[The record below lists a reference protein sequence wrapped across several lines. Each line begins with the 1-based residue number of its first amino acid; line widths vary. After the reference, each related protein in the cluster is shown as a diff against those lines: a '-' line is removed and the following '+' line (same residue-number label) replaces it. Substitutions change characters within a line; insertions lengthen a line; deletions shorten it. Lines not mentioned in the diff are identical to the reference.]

1 MSLTASDQVD
11 RYFFGTCNKGSRK
24 LLYLRS
30 RGYCER
36 THSIA
41 VRACQWVRLKQM
53 LFVLRPKGSRWG
65 RMGKQMHRRVLAV
78 AGTALAVSL
87 LGSGLAGA
95 QPLPGTG
102 SADGGGAV
110 PGMQSQSLPI
120 ATARIDRVDMLTDR
134 RAAVWVESP
143 AMGREIQV
151 QVLLPAAQGVSRP
164 TLYMLDGVSAGK
176 ESGYKESTWTQ
187 KTDIVDFFA
196 DKQVNV
202 VLPVGGSSSYYTD
215 WNVPDPVLGVNK
227 WETFLTSELPPLIDA
242 RFSGNG
248 TNAIGG
254 VSMGAQ
260 AAMDLIT
267 RHPDLYTGV
276 AGLSGCYDNSQNNFK
291 DAVRATVAMNGG
303 NATNMWG
310 ENSDPGWVQHDPSA
324 NAEALRGKDV
334 YISVGTGLPGPY
346 ELGPGGTGVE
356 SALQG
361 GPLEAAALY
370 CMSVFDTRLRALDIP
385 ATVVYRPY
393 GIHGWRYWQDDLR
406 ESWPTL
412 ERALGL

>member
-1 MSLTASDQVD
+1 
-11 RYFFGTCNKGSRK
+11 
-24 LLYLRS
+24 
-30 RGYCER
+30 
-36 THSIA
+36 
-41 VRACQWVRLKQM
+41 M
-53 LFVLRPKGSRWG
+53 LFVLRPVRVRRG
-65 RMGKQMHRRVLAV
+65 RMGNLMHRRVLAV

-95 QPLPGTG
+95 QPLPDTG
-102 SADGGGAV
+102 SSDGGGAA
-110 PGMQSQSLPI
+110 PGITAQSLP
-120 ATARIDRVDMLTDR
+120 AASARIDRVDMLTDR
-134 RAAVWVESP
+134 RAAVWVDSP
-143 AMGREIQV
+143 AMGRAIQV
-151 QVLLPAAQGVSRP
+151 QVLLPAAQAVSRP

-176 ESGYKESTWTQ
+176 ESDYKESTWTQ

-248 TNAIGG
+248 TNAISG

-267 RHPDLYTGV
+267 RHPGLYTGV
-276 AGLSGCYDNSQNNFK
+276 AGLSGCYDNSQTNFK
-291 DAVRATVAMNGG
+291 DAVRATVATNGG

-310 ENSDPGWVQHDPSA
+310 ENTDPRWVEHDPSR

-334 YISVGTGLPGPY
+334 YLSVGTGLPGPY
-346 ELGPGGTGVE
+346 ELGPGGSGVE
-356 SALQG
+356 SALMG

-370 CMSVFDTRLRALDIP
+370 CTTVFDTRLRSLDIP

-393 GIHGWRYWQDDLR
+393 GIHQWPYWQDDLR

>member
-1 MSLTASDQVD
+1 
-11 RYFFGTCNKGSRK
+11 
-24 LLYLRS
+24 
-30 RGYCER
+30 
-36 THSIA
+36 
-41 VRACQWVRLKQM
+41 
-53 LFVLRPKGSRWG
+53 
-65 RMGKQMHRRVLAV
+65 MHRRVMAA
-78 AGTALAVSL
+78 AGTALVGVL
-87 LGSGLAGA
+87 LGSGLAHA

-102 SADGGGAV
+102 SADGGSPAPGIAAQVAPGA
-110 PGMQSQSLPI
+110 P
-120 ATARIDRVDMLTDR
+120 ARIDRVDMLTDR
-134 RAAVWVESP
+134 RAAVWVDSP
-143 AMGREIQV
+143 AMGRAIQV

-176 ESGYKESTWTQ
+176 ESDYQESTWTQ
-187 KTDIVDFFA
+187 KTDIVGFFA

-215 WNVPDPVLGVNK
+215 WNVPDPVLGVNR

-242 RFSGNG
+242 QFSGNG

-276 AGLSGCYDNSQNNFK
+276 AGLSGCYDNSQNNLK
-291 DAVRATVAMNGG
+291 DAVRATVATNGG

-310 ENSDPGWVQHDPSA
+310 ENADPKWVEHDPSR
-324 NAEALRGKDV
+324 NTEALRGKDV
-334 YISVGTGLPGPY
+334 YVSVGTGLPGPH
-346 ELGPGGTGVE
+346 ELGPGGGGAE
-356 SALQG
+356 EAAMG

-370 CMSVFDTRLRALDIP
+370 CTTLFDTRLRSLRIP
-385 ATVVYRPY
+385 ATFTYRPY
-393 GIHGWRYWQDDLR
+393 GIHQWPYWQDDLR

>member
-1 MSLTASDQVD
+1 
-11 RYFFGTCNKGSRK
+11 
-24 LLYLRS
+24 
-30 RGYCER
+30 
-36 THSIA
+36 
-41 VRACQWVRLKQM
+41 
-53 LFVLRPKGSRWG
+53 
-65 RMGKQMHRRVLAV
+65 MHRRVLAL

-102 SADGGGAV
+102 SSDGGGAV
-110 PGMQSQSLPI
+110 PGLEAQSLPQ
-120 ATARIDRVDMLTDR
+120 ASARIDRVDMLTDR
-134 RAAVWVESP
+134 RAAVWVDSP
-143 AMGREIQV
+143 SMGRAIQV
-151 QVLLPAAQGVSRP
+151 QVLLPAAQAVSRP

-176 ESGYKESTWTQ
+176 ESDYKESTWTQ

-248 TNAIGG
+248 TNAIAG

-276 AGLSGCYDNSQNNFK
+276 AGLSGCYDNSQPNFK
-291 DAVRATVAMNGG
+291 DAVRATVATNGG
-303 NATNMWG
+303 NASNMWG
-310 ENSDPGWVQHDPSA
+310 ENSDPRWVQHDPSA

-346 ELGPGGTGVE
+346 ELGPGGSGPE
-356 SALQG
+356 AALMG

-370 CMSVFDTRLRALDIP
+370 CMTVFDTRLRALDIP
-385 ATVVYRPY
+385 ATTVYRPY
-393 GIHGWRYWQDDLR
+393 GIHGWPYWQDDLR

>member
-1 MSLTASDQVD
+1 
-11 RYFFGTCNKGSRK
+11 
-24 LLYLRS
+24 
-30 RGYCER
+30 
-36 THSIA
+36 
-41 VRACQWVRLKQM
+41 
-53 LFVLRPKGSRWG
+53 
-65 RMGKQMHRRVLAV
+65 MHRRVLA
-78 AGTALAVSL
+78 ALGTGIALSI
-87 LGSGLAGA
+87 LGSGVVSA

-102 SADGGGAV
+102 SSEGA
-110 PGMQSQSLPI
+110 PAPFSQTSP
-120 ATARIDRVDMLTDR
+120 AKSARIDKVEMLTDR
-134 RAAVWVESP
+134 RAAVFVDSP
-143 AMGREIQV
+143 SMGKIVQV
-151 QVLLPAAQGVSRP
+151 QVLLPAAQAVSRP
-164 TLYMLDGVSAGK
+164 TLYVLDGVSAGK
-176 ESGYKESTWTQ
+176 ESNYAESTWTQ

-196 DKQVNV
+196 NKNANV

-215 WNVPDPVLGVNK
+215 WNVPDPILGVNM
-227 WETFLTSELPPLIDA
+227 WETFLTQELPPLIDA

-248 TNAIGG
+248 TNAIAG

-276 AGLSGCYDNSQNNFK
+276 AGLSGCYDNSQNNLK

-310 ENSDPGWVQHDPSA
+310 ENADLRWVEHDPSR

-346 ELGPGGTGVE
+346 ELGPGGSGLEV
-356 SALQG
+356 AAQG

-370 CMSVFDTRLRALDIP
+370 CTTLFDTRLRSLDID

-393 GIHGWRYWQDDLR
+393 GIHQWVYWQDDLR